1 MGRESS
7 LKPNYQILAFVTK
20 DKERYL
26 GGEPLSLL
34 AKDDKELQQLTTD
47 IAKAMR
53 ADVVKLSSGEYIV
66 IRV

>member
-7 LKPNYQILAFVTK
+7 LKPDYEILAFVTK

-26 GGEPLSLL
+26 GGQALSLF
-34 AKDDKELQQLTTD
+34 AKDDNELQQLTTD

-53 ADVVKLSSGEYIV
+53 ADVVKLSSGEYLV

>member
-7 LKPNYQILAFVTK
+7 LKPDYEILAFVTK

-26 GGEPLSLL
+26 GGQALSLL
-34 AKDDKELQQLTTD
+34 AKDDNELDQLTSD

-53 ADVVKLSSGEYIV
+53 ADVVKLSSGEYLV